1 MVSRIFCSHQTRTIA
16 LQLSHALNHP
26 PTIEHKQAVESKSL
40 YELTRINPYDFP
52 VSSYTL
58 YSLMVFN
65 FHQLRHLS
73 KTQETGYECTVTIT
87 EISVENKWWYPTCTK
102 CFKTST
108 PQNAVYHC
116 NDCNWDK
123 YTFR

>member
-52 VSSYTL
+52 VSFHTL

-65 FHQLRHLS
+65 FH
-73 KTQETGYECTVTIT
+73 
-87 EISVENKWWYPTCTK
+87 
-102 CFKTST
+102 
-108 PQNAVYHC
+108 
-116 NDCNWDK
+116 
-123 YTFR
+123 